1 MSLPPRSPPGP
12 FGQSS
17 RGRISTQNIAETT
30 STRNPRG
37 VNDRR
42 SHQCARPGWRP
53 RRRTP
58 RQLARDI
65 AGSIRQ
71 HRAAGDA
78 RWTQPSDF
86 TPDAE
91 TQALVRQFL
100 AEDAAPQR

>member
-1 MSLPPRSPPGP
+1 MNLP
-12 FGQSS
+12 
-17 RGRISTQNIAETT
+17 ETT
-30 STRNPRG
+30 PVRNPRS

-53 RRRTP
+53 RKRTP

-65 AGSIRQ
+65 AASIRQ

-78 RWTQPSDF
+78 HGTQPGDF

-91 TQALVRQFL
+91 TQALVQQL
-100 AEDAAPQR
+100 LDADTTPKP

>member
-1 MSLPPRSPPGP
+1 M
-12 FGQSS
+12 
-17 RGRISTQNIAETT
+17 QNIAETT
-30 STRNPRG
+30 GTRNPRS
-37 VNDRR
+37 VDDRR

-65 AGSIRQ
+65 AESIRH

-78 RWTQPSDF
+78 HGIEPSDF

-91 TQALVRQFL
+91 TQVLVRQL
-100 AEDAAPQR
+100 LVTDATTQR

>member
-1 MSLPPRSPPGP
+1 M
-12 FGQSS
+12 
-17 RGRISTQNIAETT
+17 QNIAETIPV
-30 STRNPRG
+30 RNSCS

-53 RRRTP
+53 RKSTP
-58 RQLARDI
+58 RHLARAI
-65 AGSIRQ
+65 AESIHQ

-86 TPDAE
+86 TPDTE

-100 AEDAAPQR
+100 ATDSTPQP

>member
-1 MSLPPRSPPGP
+1 MNLTHPTP
-12 FGQSS
+12 
-17 RGRISTQNIAETT
+17 A
-30 STRNPRG
+30 RNPHG

-53 RRRTP
+53 RQRTP

-65 AGSIRQ
+65 AESIRQ

-78 RWTQPSDF
+78 HGIQPSEF

-91 TQALVRQFL
+91 TQVLVRQFL
-100 AEDAAPQR
+100 ATDATPQR

>member
-1 MSLPPRSPPGP
+1 MP
-12 FGQSS
+12 
-17 RGRISTQNIAETT
+17 NIAETT
-30 STRNPRG
+30 PVRNPRS

-53 RRRTP
+53 RQRTP

-65 AGSIRQ
+65 AESIRQ

-78 RWTQPSDF
+78 HGTQPSDF

-91 TQALVRQFL
+91 TQALVQQLL
-100 AEDAAPQR
+100 ATDATPQR